1 MDYCMV
7 GEEDVLSL
15 ELLSLQVVLVQL
27 MFELEQT
34 VVVAQLELVV
44 LVVVLI
50 VVEEDSVFDQL
61 ELIEYLDTD

>member
-15 ELLSLQVVLVQL
+15 VVLSLQVVLVQL

-34 VVVAQLELVV
+34 VVAQLELVV

-61 ELIEYLDTD
+61 ELIEYSDTD